1 MLERLAEFATENRF
15 RGKGPLSVAL
25 VVTDHAKNLGLPLN
39 PTALVPEGGGQVLG
53 LGNAKVQAILARH
66 NIVRTLARE
75 AGRTSRGSIRN
86 MEKYVTFLNQEAEED
101 GNLDLDQIETFWVD
115 QVRAFFASKPF
126 SLRLDGT
133 LGLRA
138 VVRNLM
144 AQAEERQKEM
154 PGTMVLGTMMQH
166 MVGAKLD
173 LLLGTGVVEQHGSN
187 ENDEGEGRTGDF
199 DTGDVSIHV
208 STAPSEAL
216 IRKCAAN
223 LDVAR
228 KPIIV
233 TTKKGTIVAEG
244 LAENAGI
251 GERVDIVEF
260 EQFIAT
266 NIYELGRF
274 VPEQRSL
281 KITELLQCY
290 NSIVDAHE
298 TDPSLR
304 IELARGR

>member
-1 MLERLAEFATENRF
+1 
-15 RGKGPLSVAL
+15 
-25 VVTDHAKNLGLPLN
+25 
-39 PTALVPEGGGQVLG
+39 
-53 LGNAKVQAILARH
+53 
-66 NIVRTLARE
+66 
-75 AGRTSRGSIRN
+75 

-154 PGTMVLGTMMQH
+154 PGTMFLGTMMQH

>member
-39 PTALVPEGGGQVLG
+39 PTALVTDGGGQVLG

-154 PGTMVLGTMMQH
+154 PGTMFLGTMMQH

>member
-1 MLERLAEFATENRF
+1 MLERLAEFAAENRF

-25 VVTDHAKNLGLPLN
+25 VVTDHARNLGLPLN
-39 PTALVPEGGGQVLG
+39 PGTLFTEGGGQVLG
-53 LGNAKVQAILARH
+53 LGSAKVQAILARH
-66 NIVRTLARE
+66 DIIRILAKE

-86 MEKYVTFLNQEAEED
+86 MEKYVAFLNDEAAS
-101 GNLDLDQIETFWVD
+101 GANVDLDAIEAFWVD
-115 QVRAFFASKPF
+115 RVRAFFAGKPF

-138 VVRNLM
+138 VIRNLM
-144 AQAEERQKEM
+144 AQATDRQREM
-154 PGTMVLGTMMQH
+154 PGTMFLGTMLQH
-166 MVGAKLD
+166 LVGAKLD
-173 LLLGTGVVEQHGSN
+173 LLLGVGVVEHHGSN
-187 ENDEGEGRTGDF
+187 ENDEKEGRTGDF

-208 STAPSEAL
+208 STAPGEAL

-223 LDVAR
+223 LDAGR

-233 TTKKGTIVAEG
+233 TTRDRTVVAEG
-244 LAENAGI
+244 LADNAGI
-251 GERVDIVEF
+251 GDRVDIVEF

-274 VPEQRSL
+274 IPEQRSL
-281 KITELLQCY
+281 KIGELLDCY
-290 NSIVDAHE
+290 NAIVEANE

-304 IELARGR
+304 IEIARGR

>member
-39 PTALVPEGGGQVLG
+39 PTALVTDGGGQVLG

-101 GNLDLDQIETFWVD
+101 GDLDLDQIETFWVD

-154 PGTMVLGTMMQH
+154 PGTMFLGTMMQH
-166 MVGAKLD
+166 LVGAKLD